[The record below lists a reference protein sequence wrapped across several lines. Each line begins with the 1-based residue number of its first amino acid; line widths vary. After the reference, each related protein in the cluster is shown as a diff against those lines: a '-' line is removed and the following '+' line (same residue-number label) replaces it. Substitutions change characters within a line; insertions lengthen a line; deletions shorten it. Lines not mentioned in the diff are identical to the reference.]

1 MNYKVKTTSE
11 FDKKFKKLDKHVQK
25 IILKYIKDN
34 LYDTRD
40 PFSKGKKLKG
50 NLKDYWRYRILD
62 YRLICK
68 IVNNDFIII
77 LVNIGH
83 RKKIYK

>member
-40 PFSKGKKLKG
+40 PFSKGK
-50 NLKDYWRYRILD
+50 
-62 YRLICK
+62 
-68 IVNNDFIII
+68 
-77 LVNIGH
+77 NIEF
-83 RKKIYK
+83 